1 MNQKVYI
8 VEKRQQKVKLDVDR
22 RERSGIK
29 KDIRFK
35 YALVKEPWDI
45 GGLIDVLAEKLNKKD
60 AQGRLYESTTK
71 NKPFENKDQFFIAM
85 RKKAKISENEF
96 YYWIL
101 KRNKEQIISNRFLIQ
116 ELFLLN
122 SQFLKIVQ
130 VKIFFE
136 RKKFL
141 PKKYSIKEKLLI
153 KKTSCPIPP
162 KIIVKLP

>member
-1 MNQKVYI
+1 
-8 VEKRQQKVKLDVDR
+8 
-22 RERSGIK
+22 
-29 KDIRFK
+29 
-35 YALVKEPWDI
+35 
-45 GGLIDVLAEKLNKKD
+45 
-60 AQGRLYESTTK
+60 
-71 NKPFENKDQFFIAM
+71 M

-122 SQFLKIVQ
+122 SQFLKILQ